1 MSPETLHS
9 ITLKIWDRS
18 TMDRTLDEAV
28 QELAARSNTSE
39 HSIVVARTG
48 PNTFTA
54 SLGQP
59 QNKLTPTY
67 NQRHYEGLLR

>member
-1 MSPETLHS
+1 MSLETLDS

-18 TMDRTLDEAV
+18 SMDRRLDEAV

-39 HSIVVARTG
+39 HSIVVALTG

-54 SLGQP
+54 SLGRGFGNGQP
-59 QNKLTPTY
+59 N
-67 NQRHYEGLLR
+67 

>member
-18 TMDRTLDEAV
+18 TMDRMLDEAV
-28 QELAARSNTSE
+28 QELAARAKTSE

-59 QNKLTPTY
+59 QNKLTPAY

>member
-9 ITLKIWDRS
+9 LTLKIWDRS

-28 QELAARSNTSE
+28 QELAARSKTSE

-54 SLGQP
+54 SLGHGFGSRKA
-59 QNKLTPTY
+59 N
-67 NQRHYEGLLR
+67 